1 MGGDPGLLAAPLFDQ
16 GTDGRTFVPTAHG
29 SAGAR
34 SRGQGRP
41 IGRRGGALPLTGA
54 SPLAGWIGLGTLLV
68 SLAMPGPSGPLQA
81 QPARAPDL
89 ADHVHEA
96 SLRFKVPERWITAV
110 MRVESGFDAR
120 ATSPVGAMGLMQVMP
135 RTYQGLRL
143 RYGLGADPY
152 QPRDNILAGAAYL
165 REMYDRYGS
174 AGFLAAYNAG
184 PGRYE
189 AFLIA
194 GRPLPLET
202 RAYVAKITP
211 RLGGGLSE
219 PRPAILLATAPPGL
233 FVQIGQRS
241 DGDLTVENSPPN
253 GRLIAGRSSLFAPL
267 SGAETGP

>member
-1 MGGDPGLLAAPLFDQ
+1 M
-16 GTDGRTFVPTAHG
+16 
-29 SAGAR
+29 
-34 SRGQGRP
+34 
-41 IGRRGGALPLTGA
+41 PLTGA

-68 SLAMPGPSGPLQA
+68 CLAMPDPSGPVQA
-81 QPARAPDL
+81 QPAGTLDL
-89 ADHVHEA
+89 VEHVHEA

-135 RTYQGLRL
+135 KTYEGLRL

-165 REMYDRYGS
+165 REMYDRYGA

-189 AFLIA
+189 AFLIN

-211 RLGGGLSE
+211 RLGDGPSV
-219 PRPAILLATAPPGL
+219 PRPAIQLATAPPGL
-233 FVQIGQRS
+233 FVQIGHRL
-241 DGDLTVENSPPN
+241 DGDLKVANSPPD
-253 GRLIAGRSSLFAPL
+253 GRLTAGRSSLFAPL
-267 SGAETGP
+267 SGPETGP